1 LFALY
6 PTVMVLTYLNP
17 FMRNLSL
24 PVQMLI
30 SNLLSVTLLTWLVM
44 PTVTRLLSFWLGAP
58 MGDWKKEA
66 LGLGTVALGLG
77 MFVVIFRML

>member
-1 LFALY
+1 MFALY

-17 FMRNLSL
+17 LMRDLSL

-30 SNLLSVTLLTWLVM
+30 SNLLSVTLLTFLVM
-44 PTVTRLLSFWLGAP
+44 PLVTRFLSFWLVAP

-77 MFVVIFRML
+77 LFVEIFRML